1 MFVNGLNPP
10 CYNAVCGIIY
20 KYMLDFDEDKRNERL
35 AELRKKEEEDLVGI
49 LSQKYNIPFID
60 LTGVSIEADAL
71 RLIPEEVARNAG
83 MAAFNVAGK
92 KLMVAVLSPEKNEV
106 KVEIGE
112 LESRGYVP
120 FLYMASRA
128 SLNRAW
134 GRYKEISGSFQ
145 SKAGILDISTE
156 FLAEIAGKIKSI
168 KDIRQT
174 VEDVIR
180 ENKGHKI
187 SAMFEI
193 LLAGAMAL
201 DASDVHIE
209 PEEGNVKL
217 RFRLD
222 GVLETILSIDFETY
236 KLLNS
241 RTKLISG
248 LKLNVRD
255 SAQDGRFSIKIS
267 DTEIE
272 IRTSVLPGAYGESI
286 VLRLLNPK
294 AISVPF
300 EELGI
305 DSRLLKIIE
314 REIRKPNGII
324 LTTGPTGSGKT
335 TTLYAVLKKIY
346 DPGTK
351 IITIEDPIEYHLPGI
366 TQTQVETEK
375 GYTFAAGLRAALR
388 QDPDVIMVGEIRD
401 GETATTAINAALT
414 GHLVFSTLHTNTAAG
429 TIPRLIDLG
438 VNPKIISSALNI
450 SLAQRLVRKL
460 CVVCKKE
467 DAPNKEEARIIF
479 STLERIKKE
488 NKLYALEEIGGNK
501 DGKKIWRAVGC
512 DKCNQTGYKSRIGI
526 HEGII
531 TDEAI
536 EKIISSNPSEREIKK
551 AAESQGILDLA
562 EDGVVKILKGI
573 TSLDELGRVV
583 EIEV

>member
-1 MFVNGLNPP
+1 M
-10 CYNAVCGIIY
+10 I
-20 KYMLDFDEDKRNERL
+20 DFDEEKRDDRL

-49 LSQKYNIPFID
+49 LSQKYNIPYVD
-60 LTGVSIEADAL
+60 LTGVSIEGDAL
-71 RLIPEEVARNAG
+71 RLIPEKTAREAG
-83 MAAFNVAGK
+83 MAAFNVTGK
-92 KLMVAVLSPEKNEV
+92 KLLIAVLSPEKNEV
-106 KVEIGE
+106 KVFLSE
-112 LESRGYVP
+112 LQSKGYIIS
-120 FLYMASRA
+120 LYMVSRA
-128 SLNRAW
+128 SLERAW
-134 GRYKEISGSFQ
+134 NRYKEISGSFET
-145 SKAGILDISTE
+145 KAGLLDISAE
-156 FLAEIAGKIKSI
+156 FLAEVAGKIKNV
-168 KDIRQT
+168 KDIRET
-174 VEDVIR
+174 VEEVIKQ
-180 ENKGHKI
+180 NKGHKI

-193 LLAGAMAL
+193 LLAGAIAV
-201 DASDVHIE
+201 DASDIHIE
-209 PEEGNVKL
+209 PEETAVGL

-222 GVLETILSIDFETY
+222 GVLENILTIDFETY

-248 LKLNVRD
+248 LKLNVKD

-267 DTEIE
+267 GVEIE

-286 VLRLLNPK
+286 VMRLLNPK

-300 EELGI
+300 EALGI
-305 DSRLLKIIE
+305 DTRLLKIIE

-366 TQTQVETEK
+366 TQTQVENDK
-375 GYTFAAGLRAALR
+375 GYTFASGLRAALR

-467 DAPNKEEARIIF
+467 DMPNKDEAKILS

-488 NKLYALEEIGGNK
+488 NKLYALEEIGENRE
-501 DGKKIWRAVGC
+501 GKKIWRAVGC
-512 DKCNQTGYKSRIGI
+512 DKCNNTGYKGRIGI
-526 HEGII
+526 HEGIL

-536 EKIISSNPSEREIKK
+536 EKIIATNPSEREIKK
-551 AAESQGILDLA
+551 AAEPQGIMDLA
-562 EDGVVKILKGI
+562 QDGVVKILKGI

-583 EIEV
+583 ELEI